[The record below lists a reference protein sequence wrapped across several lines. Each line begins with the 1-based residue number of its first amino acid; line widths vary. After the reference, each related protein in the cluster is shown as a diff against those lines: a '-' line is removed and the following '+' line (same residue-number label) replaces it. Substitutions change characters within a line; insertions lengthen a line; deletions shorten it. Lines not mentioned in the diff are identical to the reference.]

1 MINND
6 KYGMFF
12 QCTTETQTDEL
23 YMNHLQVLQQKET
36 TFEKMKHLLE
46 GT

>member
-1 MINND
+1 
-6 KYGMFF
+6 MFF